1 MIDGTYNMM
10 QSIWFLVGTVLKY
23 IDNKNSIN
31 KNKLKI
37 SDVEKLD
44 NELFKT
50 RNSSLSM
57 VILFE

>member
-10 QSIWFLVGTVLKY
+10 QSIWVLVGTVLKY

-31 KNKLKI
+31 KNKLKA